1 MAHSVEHKAPYRPSG
16 EVRMLPPPTER
27 ICPPSHAG
35 GGAGHRTMLLG
46 RRIHEHRRFRS
57 RIRPLQRR
65 PHSASR
71 ANPSVESVR
80 GLIGRVPGPSFS
92 NRRPPQLAPAEMNR
106 RMSGLVRSLSGFPP
120 SGGTDNRG
128 YARWRRRS
136 RTAARSF
143 NGSTVRKPW
152 FWSKCLRS

>member
-35 GGAGHRTMLLG
+35 GGASHRTMLLG

-65 PHSASR
+65 PQSASR

-120 SGGTDNRG
+120 SGARITVVMHAGDGEAERRHGSSMGPRSENRG
-128 YARWRRRS
+128 YV
-136 RTAARSF
+136 SF
-143 NGSTVRKPW
+143 
-152 FWSKCLRS
+152 